1 MHIRF
6 RVLPSHIVLTSGI
19 IPPIRRLRKLLKHL
33 RLFVL
38 DGVEKAP
45 SSLNPHRVISGYQ

>member
-6 RVLPSHIVLTSGI
+6 RVLPSHIVLTSGF
-19 IPPIRRLRKLLKHL
+19 IPPIHRLRKLLKLL

-38 DGVEKAP
+38 DGVETAP
-45 SSLNPHRVISGYQ
+45 SSLKHHRVI